1 MKELKVVVA
10 GTIEAISGQKIQ
22 MNNRGIGLEFSM
34 VSEEISNITIGQEV
48 EVTLVISCDDQDFS
62 RLRGYIRKD
71 AYDFVMQF
79 ASVLGCGWGRADR
92 MCHYLRSKGMSRKDI
107 CFEISRGN
115 VSLIVEASGL
125 VPRTAQRLILELAN
139 KVDTFETVDASEEST
154 EKYAEVIKELESLG
168 FIKKD
173 ILKTLSEISIDD
185 EMQPIDII
193 QLVIQKMQ

>member
-22 MNNRGIGLEFSM
+22 MNNRGIDLEFWM
-34 VSEEISNITIGQEV
+34 VSEEINNITIGQEV
-48 EVTLVISCDDQDFS
+48 EVTLVIPCDDQDFS
-62 RLRGYIRKD
+62 HLRGYIRKD

-79 ASVLGCGWGRADR
+79 ASVSGIGWREANEI
-92 MCHYLRSKGMSRKDI
+92 CHYLRSKGMSRKDI

-115 VSLIVEASGL
+115 FSLIAEAPGIG
-125 VPRTAQRLILELAN
+125 PKGAQRLIWELAN

-154 EKYAEVIKELESLG
+154 GKYAEVIKELESLG
-168 FIKKD
+168 FMKKD

-185 EMQPIDII
+185 EMQPMDII